1 METKLKATGG
11 GAGALHLGHEGSE
24 AVAIWNLSVLIKP
37 DDQFWFAQGLEINY
51 GAQGDTP
58 EEAKENFQLGLLATI
73 DLHLR
78 VYGDIERLLKF
89 APRRVLQEAAKHK
102 YAIKQFMQV
111 SFHDIARDEVQKAIP
126 FTGIEYR
133 VMRQA
138 A

>member
-11 GAGALHLGHEGSE
+11 GAGALHLEHEGSE

-37 DDQFWFAQGLEINY
+37 DEQFWFAQALEINY
-51 GAQGDTP
+51 V
-58 EEAKENFQLGLLATI
+58 LATI

-78 VYGDIERLLKF
+78 VYGHIKKLLKF
-89 APRRVLQEAAKHK
+89 APTRVLQEAAKQK
-102 YAIKQFMQV
+102 FSIRQFMHV
-111 SFHDIARDEVQKAIP
+111 SFHDITTEEVQRELP
-126 FTGIEYR
+126 FNGIDYR

>member
-11 GAGALHLGHEGSE
+11 GAGALHLEHEGSE

-37 DDQFWFAQGLEINY
+37 DEQFWFAQALEINY

-58 EEAKENFQLGLLATI
+58 EEAKENFQRGLLATI

-78 VYGDIERLLKF
+78 VYGHIKKLLKF
-89 APRRVLQEAAKHK
+89 APTRVLQEAAKQK
-102 YAIKQFMQV
+102 FSIRQFMHV
-111 SFHDIARDEVQKAIP
+111 SFHDITTEEVQRELP
-126 FTGIEYR
+126 FNGIDYR